1 MDNIIIDMQDE
12 VLWCMPFV
20 DDVMI
25 ISQTRGQVID
35 KLELWRKALESN
47 GSRISSS
54 QTNTQSEWKL
64 NESEIEEIELL
75 KFEDNLVL

>member
-1 MDNIIIDMQDE
+1 
-12 VLWCMPFV
+12 MPFV

-35 KLELWRKALESN
+35 KLELWRKAHESN
-47 GSRISSS
+47 GSRIKR
-54 QTNTQSEWKL
+54 SEWKL
-64 NESEIEEIELL
+64 NEPEIEEIEFV